1 MVPTILTLK
10 GKLKRGKVLAIRPNL
25 SVRVLNWDEVHFLA
39 GKRVYANVEVK
50 YTKKELTGIV
60 ILKYLVINED

>member
-39 GKRVYANVEVK
+39 GKRIYANVEVK
-50 YTKKELTGIV
+50 YTKELTGIV